1 MENRLLMIEA
11 EESFEILNALASK
24 TRLHILKLLCNTKL
38 NVNEI
43 AKKLGMPQST
53 VSTNITVLEKAGL
66 ITVESAAGKK
76 GSQKLCSTLYDELV
90 VQLPY
95 CKDTDSGQD
104 VIEVAMPVG
113 LYTNFQVTPPCGLC
127 STEEIIGLLDV
138 PETFLNPKRAV
149 ASLVWFEQGYIEYK
163 FPNNL
168 PPNGTLKALELSLE
182 LCSEAPVTT
191 PEMANNWPSDIT
203 LWVNE
208 VEVGTWTSPGDFGG
222 NVRGKLTPNWWKLAG
237 SQYGLLKQWKVTCD
251 GTYIDGNFISPVT
264 LADLELRAHTSVK
277 VWIGIKKDAANIG
290 GINIFGKGFGNYD
303 QDIVL
308 KMLLQ

>member
-1 MENRLLMIEA
+1 MENRLLMIES
-11 EESFEILNALASK
+11 EESFEVLNALASK
-24 TRLHILKLLCNTKL
+24 TRLQILKLLCDRKL

-43 AKKLGMPQST
+43 AEELEMPQST
-53 VSTNITVLEKAGL
+53 VSINITVLEKAGL

-95 CKDTDSGQD
+95 CKNRETEQD

-113 LYTNFQVTPPCGLC
+113 LYTNFKVSPPCGLC

-168 PPNGTLKALELSLE
+168 PPNGVLEALELSLE
-182 LCSEAPVTT
+182 LCSEAPVAT
-191 PEMANNWPSDIT
+191 PDTANNWPSDIT
-203 LWVNE
+203 LWINE

-222 NVRGKLTPNWWKLAG
+222 DVRGKFTPGWWKLAG
-237 SQYGLLKQWKVTCD
+237 SQYGLLKQWKVSAE
-251 GTYIDGNFISPVT
+251 GTFIDGNRISGIT
-264 LADLELRAHTSVK
+264 LADLDLRAHTSVK
-277 VWIGIKKDAANIG
+277 VWIGVKKEAVNIG
-290 GINIFGKGFGNYD
+290 GLNIFGKGFGNYD

-308 KMLLQ
+308 KMHLG